1 MKHNVLYIDDEE
13 VNLRVFKSAF
23 RRDYNIYTALS
34 GEEGLKILDEE
45 DLQLIVTDERMPK
58 MTGCEFLKR
67 VYKKIPSK
75 PPNRIILSG
84 FSKTQDIEEAKE
96 KYFLYMFISKPW
108 EVDELRNTMNDA
120 IINAFET
127 NS

>member
-34 GEEGLKILDEE
+34 GEEGLQIVEE
-45 DLQLIVTDERMPK
+45 KDLQLIVTDERMPG

-67 VYKKIPSK
+67 VYQKIPSK

-84 FSKTQDIEEAKE
+84 FSKTQNIEEAKK

>member
-34 GEEGLKILDEE
+34 GEEGLQIVEKE

-58 MTGCEFLKR
+58 MTGCEFLKK
-67 VYKKIPSK
+67 VYQKIPSK

-84 FSKTQDIEEAKE
+84 FSKTEDIEEAKE

-108 EVDELRNTMNDA
+108 EVDELRNTMDEA

>member
-34 GEEGLKILDEE
+34 GEEGLQIVEEE

-58 MTGCEFLKR
+58 MNGCEFLKR
-67 VYKKIPSK
+67 VYQKIPSI

-96 KYFLYMFISKPW
+96 KYCLYMFISKPW
-108 EVDELRNTMNDA
+108 EADEFRNTMNDA
-120 IINAFET
+120 IINAFES

>member
-34 GEEGLKILDEE
+34 GEEGLQIVEEE
-45 DLQLIVTDERMPK
+45 DLQLIVTDERMPN

-67 VYKKIPSK
+67 VYQKIPSK

-84 FSKTQDIEEAKE
+84 FSKTKDIEEAKK